1 MIPTLTCSS
10 WLYFL
15 LLLSHILAN
24 MNQSCINDIMV
35 NNSLPHAQMVL
46 SLASKHLWLTAHSP
60 AVPIDIIMI
69 PPSTCAQPL
78 DDGTL
83 DIVFV
88 LSEHRSVLLCK
99 LVHPGLLGLPFS
111 SHTAKS
117 FRPSAMAL
125 QWKHGLHKVPV
136 KLLLRGGSPHCL
148 LLLLLMLPTPLLELE
163 ALPQGLGRAF
173 SSKGTTCAPAP
184 VCANI
189 GTQGLALLLCIHGLR
204 KVEELCNATLLLLC
218 GGWLLLRAAL
228 GWQR

>member
-1 MIPTLTCSS
+1 MILCST
-10 WLYFL
+10 
-15 LLLSHILAN
+15 ILF
-24 MNQSCINDIMV
+24 
-35 NNSLPHAQMVL
+35 QMVL

-60 AVPIDIIMI
+60 AAPIDTIMI

-136 KLLLRGGSPHCL
+136 KLLLTGGSPHCL
-148 LLLLLMLPTPLLELE
+148 LLLLMLHTLLLELE
-163 ALPQGLGRAF
+163 ALPQGLGMTF

-189 GTQGLALLLCIHGLR
+189 GSQGLALLLCILGLWT
-204 KVEELCNATLLLLC
+204 VEELCNATLMLPC
-218 GGWLLLRAAL
+218 GGCLLLRDAL
-228 GWQR
+228 CWTQDIRMRV